1 MKIIW
6 IDVNNKANET
16 QYNMKLTGKKQIEEH
31 YGLKM
36 QVLHELT
43 TEGILKST
51 TYTEDGNNVI
61 MEAFRELKEGDKLL
75 DVTMLTKT
83 V

>member
-1 MKIIW
+1 
-6 IDVNNKANET
+6 
-16 QYNMKLTGKKQIEEH
+16 MKLTGKKQIEEH